1 MAGGG
6 LNVTLFPSD
15 TSARSPQRFRPRET
29 SAVLLF
35 ESLLGLSLVAVLLLW
50 ASRHLAIP
58 YPTLLA
64 LAGVLV
70 AVLPFAPA
78 VEIEP
83 HLALVLFIAPALL
96 DAGYD
101 TSPRD
106 LRRHWISLLS
116 LAVLAVLATALAVA
130 AVGWAWAGLPFAAA
144 LTLGAIVAPPDAA
157 AANAVL
163 SRLGLPR
170 RSMMVLQGESLLND
184 ATALLIFGAASAWAM
199 SDGTSGGG
207 LLGLAL
213 EAPGGVLLGL
223 VIAWPYLRLQPYF
236 AGTLSATVIEFTAT
250 FGVWLLADR
259 LHVSPV
265 LTVVTFAMAVARGA
279 PVLQSA
285 RDRVQ
290 STAVWSVVVFVLN
303 VLAFLL
309 MGLQAR
315 SILSKLE
322 PEELWPALATAVL
335 VLVVVVVVRI
345 AWVML
350 SRLVVGPATARVE
363 GLPEPPPWRASL
375 LVSWCGMRGL
385 LTLATAF
392 ALPADFPARDVVVLS
407 AFSVVLGTLV
417 VQGLTITPLMH
428 LLRLENDGEMDEEL
442 AEARGALA
450 STALEAA
457 AREKEDVAQAL
468 RLRYSRTKQVASS
481 PGDPLGSSDY
491 DQACLRVVQA
501 QRQCLHALRRSGRVA
516 DDVFH
521 QLQEELD
528 WAELDARPH
537 HENELREA

>member
-1 MAGGG
+1 
-6 LNVTLFPSD
+6 
-15 TSARSPQRFRPRET
+15 
-29 SAVLLF
+29 VLLF
-35 ESLLGLSLVAVLLLW
+35 ESLLGLLLVAVLLLW
-50 ASRHLAIP
+50 VSRHLPVP

-70 AVLPFAPA
+70 ALLPFAPA

-106 LRRHWISLLS
+106 LRRHWVSLLS

-130 AVGWAWAGLPFAAA
+130 LAGWAWAGLPFAAA

-163 SRLGLPR
+163 TRIGLPR
-170 RSMMVLQGESLLND
+170 RSMLVLQGESLLND
-184 ATALLIFGAASAWAM
+184 ATALLVFGAASAWA
-199 SDGTSGGG
+199 SAGGTSGTSGTG
-207 LLGLAL
+207 LLELAL
-213 EAPGGVLLGL
+213 AAPGGVLLGL
-223 VIAWPYLRLQPYF
+223 AIAWPYLRLRPNF
-236 AGTLSATVIEFTAT
+236 AGTLSATVLEFTTT
-250 FGVWLLADR
+250 FGAWLLADR

-265 LTVVTFAMAVARGA
+265 LTVVTFAMAIARGISEHQ
-279 PVLQSA
+279 PA

-290 STAVWSVVVFVLN
+290 SFAVWSLAVFVLN

-315 SILSKLE
+315 SILGKLAPGE
-322 PEELWPALATAVL
+322 VWPALSIAAL
-335 VLVVVVVVRI
+335 VLLVVILVRI
-345 AWVML
+345 GWVML
-350 SRLVVGPATARVE
+350 SRLVAGLAVAQARGV
-363 GLPEPPPWRASL
+363 PEVPPWRVSF

-392 ALPADFPARDVVVLS
+392 ALPPDFPARNLIVLS

-417 VQGLTITPLMH
+417 LQGATITPLMR
-428 LLRLENDGEMDEEL
+428 LLGIDSDRTLNEEL
-442 AEARGALA
+442 AEARQTLA
-450 STALEAA
+450 SVAMEAA
-457 AREKEDVAQAL
+457 AREEPELARAL
-468 RLRYSRTKQVASS
+468 RLRYARVKRVAASS
-481 PGDPLGSSDY
+481 GDPLGSSDY

-501 QRQCLHALRRSGRVA
+501 QRHRLHALRQSGRIA
-516 DDVFH
+516 DDVYRR
-521 QLQEELD
+521 LEEELD

-537 HENELREA
+537 QDNELREA